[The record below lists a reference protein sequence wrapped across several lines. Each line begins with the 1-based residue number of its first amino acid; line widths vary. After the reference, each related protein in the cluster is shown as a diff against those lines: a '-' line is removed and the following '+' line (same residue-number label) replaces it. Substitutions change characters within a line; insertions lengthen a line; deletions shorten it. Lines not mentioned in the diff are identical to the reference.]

1 MLSELARMSSKRK
14 RGLTLAGA
22 VHPAARCHVIWVGL
36 AFLIAACA
44 PAAPSPTTPPAKPAA
59 TQAAPAAKAGGDFQ
73 VDVAAAKAE
82 GKVVGYGVLID
93 SQWKALNDIFQPKIG
108 IPVEN
113 WRGPSARVVSRV
125 ETEKSAGQHLFDFV
139 GVDTGILNSFAKQ
152 GYIEKLP
159 PALLS
164 RVDQKY
170 RDPNGFWVQWV
181 DFPVT
186 VIYNTQLVP
195 AAEAP
200 KTLEDVLNPKWRGK
214 IAMTDPTLND
224 TFTAWFFAI
233 RKQLGEDR
241 AKQFFTDLAAQN
253 PTMFESGL
261 TVSQNVN
268 QGQFALGFGFLTH
281 VLSVGGKDGHM
292 AYMPL
297 NPMLANNS
305 GFALASNP
313 PHPKA
318 ALAVGDV
325 FLSREFLQASGD
337 LGYPVHFPGVKSA
350 IPGVDELTI
359 EPLPELSSQ
368 QIEEMMTYLKGF
380 FRK

>member
-1 MLSELARMSSKRK
+1 MEPRWTAVSLVCAVITIV
-14 RGLTLAGA
+14 GLGLAG
-22 VHPAARCHVIWVGL
+22 
-36 AFLIAACA
+36 CA
-44 PAAPSPTTPPAKPAA
+44 PAAPSP
-59 TQAAPAAKAGGDFQ
+59 AAPPKPTEAKSVGEGQ
-73 VDVAAAKAE
+73 VDVQAARAE

-93 SQWKALNDIFQPKIG
+93 SQWKALNDIFQARVG

-139 GVDTGILNSFAKQ
+139 GVDTFILDSFAKQ
-152 GYIEKLP
+152 SYIQKLP
-159 PALLS
+159 QWLLT

-170 RDPNGFWVQWV
+170 RDPNGYWVHWV

-186 VIYNTQLVP
+186 VIYNTRLVP
-195 AAEAP
+195 AADAP
-200 KTLEDVLNPKWRGK
+200 KSLEDVLDPKWRGK

-224 TFTAWFFAI
+224 TFTSWFFMI
-233 RKQLGEDR
+233 RKTLGEEKAR
-241 AKQFFTDLAAQN
+241 QFFTSLAAQN

-292 AYMPL
+292 AYVKL
-297 NPMLANNS
+297 DPMYANNS
-305 GFALASNP
+305 GFAIASSP
-313 PHPKA
+313 PHPNA
-318 ALAVGDV
+318 VLALGDV
-325 FLSREFLQASGD
+325 FLSRDFLQASGD
-337 LGYPVHFPGVKSA
+337 LGYRVNYPGVKSA
-350 IPGVDELTI
+350 IAGVEELRI
-359 EPLPELSSQ
+359 EPLPNLSPQ
-368 QIEEMMTYLKGF
+368 QLEEMMTYLKGF